1 MIVYGKFSI
10 NYKNMYLSYLYGFCI
25 GLLVAEL
32 APRLRP
38 LGQSEDYQEC
48 NDKRERL
55 T

>member
-10 NYKNMYLSYLYGFCI
+10 NYKSMYLSYLYSLCT
-25 GLLVAEL
+25 GLPVAEL
-32 APRLRP
+32 APGLRP